1 MSEKSQHEFDF
12 SKFAN
17 LLTTAPWAMLEKVE
31 EEIKNISNV
40 SVEDS
45 MRRFRQT
52 AYLRKLDRL
61 KCFAQTGE
69 LPENM
74 TPKEREGYNLL
85 RECLAWTA

>member
-1 MSEKSQHEFDF
+1 
-12 SKFAN
+12 
-17 LLTTAPWAMLEKVE
+17 
-31 EEIKNISNV
+31 
-40 SVEDS
+40 
-45 MRRFRQT
+45 
-52 AYLRKLDRL
+52 LDRL

>member
-17 LLTTAPWAMLEKVE
+17 SLTTAPWAMLEKVE
-31 EEIKNISNV
+31 EEIKNISIV
-40 SVEDS
+40 FVEDS

-52 AYLRKLDRL
+52 AYLRKLERL
-61 KCFAQTGE
+61 KSFVETGE

-74 TPKEREGYNLL
+74 TPKEREGYNLM
-85 RECLAWTA
+85 RECPVWTA